1 MSETCNPYDLQ
12 VNEIVDVW
20 RMSTPEAVRMRV
32 TSLPEDWDRA
42 VDPTPALVGVVV
54 DVWMDEDMPLD
65 ATPVIGEVERVPV
78 TDVKSVRYAYEEVDA

>member
-1 MSETCNPYDLQ
+1 MCNPYDLQ

-20 RMSTPEAVRMRV
+20 RASTPEAVRIRV

-54 DVWMDEDMPLD
+54 GVWMDQDMPMD
-65 ATPVIGEVERVPV
+65 ATSVLGEVERVPV
-78 TDVKSVRYAYEEVDA
+78 TDVRRLELAHEEMDA